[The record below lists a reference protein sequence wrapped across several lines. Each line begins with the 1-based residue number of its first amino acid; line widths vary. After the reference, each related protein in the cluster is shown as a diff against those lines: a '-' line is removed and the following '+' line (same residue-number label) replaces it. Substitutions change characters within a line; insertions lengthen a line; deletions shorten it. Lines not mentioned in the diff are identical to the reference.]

1 MKKHED
7 TYGKLASVEARRPRK
22 TTRIILARLQKNAG
36 RRKRGQQSIVS
47 RTMKKTQEKTMEQQ
61 VRAIIFDDEYEIL
74 EKVKFNNH
82 ETVSQQ
88 VERFKVESLIALFQ
102 SELQSHDA
110 TLLARI
116 EEMVGKDYWGDCRDG
131 FQAKLID
138 DIKKLIE
145 GK

>member
-7 TYGKLASVEARRPRK
+7 TYGKLASVEARRPKK

-88 VERFKVESLIALFQ
+88 VERFKYE
-102 SELQSHDA
+102 
-110 TLLARI
+110 
-116 EEMVGKDYWGDCRDG
+116 
-131 FQAKLID
+131 
-138 DIKKLIE
+138 
-145 GK
+145 